1 MAALRVDLNNNPER
15 DEYAVFTHEG
25 AVRLKSLVPVDDVYP
40 GLNANG
46 QLGETTYLVDST
58 DIIVTAA
65 EPDWVDNT
73 EDGGGAGPRPE
84 IEGVVYER
92 QTGPAQQGESGPVEA
107 TAAQGYATGGDPK
120 RPHQHPEA

>member
-40 GLNANG
+40 GLNASG

-73 EDGGGAGPRPE
+73 EDGGGTWTTPE
-84 IEGVVYER
+84 IEGVVYEPESG
-92 QTGPAQQGESGPVEA
+92 TAQPGESVTVEA
-107 TAAQGYATGGDPK
+107 TAEQDRKSTRLNSSHVA
-120 RPHQHPEA
+120 

>member
-73 EDGGGAGPRPE
+73 EDGGGTWTTPE
-84 IEGVVYER
+84 IEGVVYEDR
-92 QTGPAQQGESGPVEA
+92 KSTRLNSSHVAIS
-107 TAAQGYATGGDPK
+107 YADFSLK
-120 RPHQHPEA
+120 K